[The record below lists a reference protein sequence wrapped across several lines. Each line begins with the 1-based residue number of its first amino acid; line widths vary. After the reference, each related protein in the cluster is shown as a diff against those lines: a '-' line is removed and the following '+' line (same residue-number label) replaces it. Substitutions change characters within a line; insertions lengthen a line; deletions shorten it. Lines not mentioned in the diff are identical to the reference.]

1 MSSVMD
7 YEIQESKRFRRNK
20 HVEEKIEDSGGEEFD
35 EGFGAEEFEEECDA
49 VECDAVYDENNLVPT
64 SFSKWYDLK
73 ISRSSRMVPLP
84 VQLPKDDNIGQRKKY
99 TTTSHPLKWAKFT
112 NEEEIE
118 STMVVIGRIPMTRR
132 KVSTAVVVDEKS
144 GTKKKR
150 NYAFTSKKVAKPIQS
165 QNQFCFS
172 ITKGI
177 ECPHYSC
184 TYIHNFSQIES
195 CKFQD
200 ECKFARKVDDELYI
214 RDNNG
219 KCTKRHMYES
229 VESYLL
235 RLEIKIY
242 NCTSLVLQVRPDVHS
257 DCNIL
262 RCILESAK
270 ACRIAP
276 LIWQKKKIVKKG
288 KIASIGSDTDTDA
301 SDFSYGGDDEWIDT
315 EWIDTE
321 WIDTKLGMTFC

>member
-35 EGFGAEEFEEECDA
+35 EGFGAEGAIEFEE
-49 VECDAVYDENNLVPT
+49 ECDAVYDENNLVPT

-84 VQLPKDDNIGQRKKY
+84 VQLPKDDKKKY

-118 STMVVIGRIPMTRR
+118 STMVVIGRIPMSRR
-132 KVSTAVVVDEKS
+132 KVSTAVVVDEKKS

-150 NYAFTSKKVAKPIQS
+150 NYAFTSKKVAKPTQS
-165 QNQFCFS
+165 IQNQFCFS

-288 KIASIGSDTDTDA
+288 SDTDTDA
-301 SDFSYGGDDEWIDT
+301 SDFSYGGDE
-315 EWIDTE
+315 E

>member
-1 MSSVMD
+1 
-7 YEIQESKRFRRNK
+7 
-20 HVEEKIEDSGGEEFD
+20 
-35 EGFGAEEFEEECDA
+35 
-49 VECDAVYDENNLVPT
+49 
-64 SFSKWYDLK
+64 
-73 ISRSSRMVPLP
+73 
-84 VQLPKDDNIGQRKKY
+84 
-99 TTTSHPLKWAKFT
+99 
-112 NEEEIE
+112 
-118 STMVVIGRIPMTRR
+118 
-132 KVSTAVVVDEKS
+132 VVVDEKS

-165 QNQFCFS
+165 KSIQNQFCFS

-288 KIASIGSDTDTDA
+288 SDTDTDA

-315 EWIDTE
+315 
-321 WIDTKLGMTFC
+321 KLGMTFC